1 MLLVHELLLEF
12 GQRILFDRLSFSI
25 QSNQKIG
32 LVGANGAGK
41 STLLKIL
48 SGNLRPDSGTISCES
63 GKKLGYLAQEVT
75 LVSSRSA
82 IDEAMMV
89 WEREVALLAQQ
100 KEIEDKLSSG
110 EAEDE
115 VFERYAEI
123 CEVLATA
130 SMDEKR
136 VEALAIL
143 KGLGFSDERI
153 NTPVDQLSLGWRMRV
168 VLAKLLLQ
176 KADFYLL
183 DEPTNHLD
191 IVAKDWFIQFLAR
204 APFGFLLVSHDRFFL
219 DNVCKV
225 IYALERGKG
234 AFYHGN
240 YSFYLQE
247 HAAEKERLE
256 AQYEEQQ
263 REIKHKM
270 ELVYK
275 FRAKASKASFAQ
287 SLLKSIDRM
296 EKIELPPD
304 PTSIN
309 IKLGTVARAGRI
321 VLTVEGLAKSFDTK
335 KIFEQASFEVLRD
348 DKVALVAA
356 NGVGKSTL
364 LHTIVNRLQRD
375 CGSIEF
381 GHQVTWAFFEQD
393 QGLALD
399 PRKTIL
405 ETVEEACTTSEARS
419 RVRALLGAFLFSG
432 DDVNK
437 RVGVLSGGEK
447 NRVAMVKVLLQG
459 ANFLILDEPTNHLD
473 IISKEI
479 LLEALNSYAGTILFV
494 SHDRDFLD
502 RLASKIIELEPT
514 GTTLYEGNYEAFLY
528 AKEQK
533 MASSSPKKTFSKAAS
548 SAEENKQSTKQNE
561 PTKGDLNSV
570 DSKRVF
576 ELSKQLQR
584 LERTIEKC
592 EQDLAVC
599 HQEYAKHAYGTPAY
613 KEVASRAE
621 QVQRQ
626 LDEAW
631 LAWETLERERV
642 ELSKK

>member
-1 MLLVHELLLEF
+1 MLLVRDLLLEF
-12 GQRILFDRLSFSI
+12 GARTLFDRLSFAM

-41 STLLKIL
+41 STLLKVL
-48 SGNLRPDSGTISCES
+48 SGELRPDSGTISCEN
-63 GKKLGYLAQEVT
+63 GKKLGYLPQEVT
-75 LVSSRSA
+75 LNSSLPV

-89 WEREVALLAQQ
+89 WSKEVALLAEQ
-100 KEIEDKLSSG
+100 KEIEDKMAAG
-110 EAEDE
+110 CDDCDI
-115 VFERYAEI
+115 FDRYAEL
-123 CEVLATA
+123 CEQLSGA

-136 VEALAIL
+136 IEAIAIL
-143 KGLGFSDERI
+143 NGLGFSSERLH
-153 NTPVDQLSLGWRMRV
+153 TPVDQLSLGWRMRV

-219 DNVCKV
+219 DNVCKI

-234 AFYHGN
+234 TFYHGN
-240 YSFYLQE
+240 YSFYLE
-247 HAAEKERLE
+247 EYAAQKERLE

-263 REIKHKM
+263 KEIKHKM

-275 FRAKASKASFAQ
+275 FRAKASKAAFAQ
-287 SLLKSIDRM
+287 SLVKSIERM
-296 EKIELPPD
+296 DKIELPPD
-304 PTSIN
+304 PTAIN
-309 IKLGTVARAGRI
+309 IKLGNVARSGRV
-321 VLTVEGLAKSFDTK
+321 VLTVEGLAKSFGPK
-335 KIFEQASFEVLRD
+335 KIFDNASFEVNRE
-348 DKVALVAA
+348 DKIALVAA

-364 LHTIVNRLQRD
+364 LHVAVDRLSRD
-375 CGSIEF
+375 TGSVEF
-381 GHQVTWAFFEQD
+381 GYQVTWAFFEQD
-393 QGLALD
+393 QGLVLD

-405 ETVEEACTTSEARS
+405 ETVEEACSSSDARS
-419 RVRALLGAFLFSG
+419 RVRPLLGSFLFSG

-437 RVGVLSGGEK
+437 KIGVLSGGEK

-479 LLEALNSYAGTILFV
+479 LLDALSNYPGTILFV

-502 RLASKIIELEPT
+502 RLATKTIELEPT
-514 GTTLYEGNYEAFLY
+514 GTVTYEGNYEAFLY

-533 MASSSPKKTFSKAAS
+533 NALALAAATKKQQQTVAAKPKEDVK
-548 SAEENKQSTKQNE
+548 EIKQE
-561 PTKGDLNSV
+561 
-570 DSKRVF
+570 DSKHMY

-584 LERTIEKC
+584 LEREIEKF
-592 EQDLAVC
+592 EKELAEC
-599 HQEYAKHAYGTPAY
+599 HREYAQHAYGTPAY
-613 KEVASRAE
+613 SAVAKRAE
-621 QVQRQ
+621 EAQKN
-626 LDEAW
+626 LDAAW
-631 LAWETLERERV
+631 LAWERLEHERV
-642 ELSKK
+642 ELLKK